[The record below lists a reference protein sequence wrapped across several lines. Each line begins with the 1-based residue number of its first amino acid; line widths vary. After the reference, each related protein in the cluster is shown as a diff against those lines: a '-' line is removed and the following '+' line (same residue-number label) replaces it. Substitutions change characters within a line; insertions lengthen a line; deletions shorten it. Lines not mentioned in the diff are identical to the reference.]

1 MGQEQ
6 QTLLHCRQFEP
17 AQVGTSCFL
26 SLGWCRLIIYSR
38 SNSFTSVSGRSSA
51 DNFNPQEFT
60 SILFY
65 RSHIQIFFYID
76 ISCFII
82 LDEGKLNIKMEGLDC
97 QTLEISLALLTGL
110 IDLG

>member
-1 MGQEQ
+1 M
-6 QTLLHCRQFEP
+6 QTTLIHKNLHQLF
-17 AQVGTSCFL
+17 
-26 SLGWCRLIIYSR
+26 
-38 SNSFTSVSGRSSA
+38 
-51 DNFNPQEFT
+51 
-60 SILFY
+60 SIGHTY
-65 RSHIQIFFYID
+65 RFFFYID